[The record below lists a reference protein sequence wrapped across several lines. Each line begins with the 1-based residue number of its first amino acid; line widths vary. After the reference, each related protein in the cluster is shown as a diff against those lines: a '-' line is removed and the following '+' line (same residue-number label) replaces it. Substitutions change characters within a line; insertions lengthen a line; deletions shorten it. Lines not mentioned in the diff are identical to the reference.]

1 MSLVIDVNS
10 KPPVAVRQDA
20 LASLRSSSLERDDS
34 GEFRTYTDDEGN
46 SYYSVTTILS
56 NTEPEAK

>member
-46 SYYSVTTILS
+46 SY
-56 NTEPEAK
+56 